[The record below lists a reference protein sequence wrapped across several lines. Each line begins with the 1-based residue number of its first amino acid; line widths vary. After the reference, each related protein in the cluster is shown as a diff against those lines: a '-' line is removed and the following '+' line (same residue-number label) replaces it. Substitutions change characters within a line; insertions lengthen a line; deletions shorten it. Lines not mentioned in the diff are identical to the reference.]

1 MILDTKSKID
11 CFKTEISYIKNKDY
25 IESFKTLIELIPD
38 YFFEVPASSTGKYHP
53 KFSLGDGG
61 LLRHTK
67 AAVRI
72 AYELLN
78 DPCIGGK
85 YTNNEK
91 DLMLIALTMHD
102 SVKSGIPKEEY
113 TRFDHPLLAAKLIE
127 ENKSKLSFKDEE
139 IDLIKRVIASH
150 MGPWNTHP
158 YTKEE
163 VLPIP
168 KDKYENFVHMCDY
181 LASRRFINLEFD
193 NDSNVIDESKM

>member
-1 MILDTKSKID
+1 MILDTKSKIE
-11 CFKTEISYIKNKDY
+11 CFETEISYIKNKNY
-25 IESFKTLIELIPD
+25 IESFKTLIDLIPD

-78 DPCIGGK
+78 DPCIGNK
-85 YTNNEK
+85 YTNDEK

-127 ENKSKLSFKDEE
+127 ENKDKLSFTEE
-139 IDLIKRVIASH
+139 ELALIKRVIESH

-181 LASRRFINLEFD
+181 LASRKFLEVTFSD
-193 NDSNVIDESKM
+193 NEIVE